1 MSDAVL
7 TNALYSVLYYA
18 AVFTVP
24 PLLVATAAAFAV
36 GLFQAVTQI
45 QEQTLPQTI
54 KIFAIG
60 AVMLFMG
67 SILAG
72 PLFSVSNDLFSR
84 FHTYESR

>member
-7 TNALYSVLYYA
+7 TNALYNILYYA
-18 AVFTVP
+18 AVFAVP
-24 PLLVATAAAFAV
+24 PLLVATAAAFVV

-60 AVMLFMG
+60 VVMLFMG
-67 SILAG
+67 STLAG
-72 PLFSVSNDLFSR
+72 PLYSASNDLFSR
-84 FHTYESR
+84 FHTFETR